1 MQKCTFNANYKSP
14 QIPICPDFAMVYRH
28 LAVAAATA
36 AAVWA
41 YLRNRSTKVG
51 LTPNFR
57 ESIAAAVA
65 QCPLKDVPFN
75 VLYTAALYAMWP
87 DVSLDTWTHCSRDDK
102 VTVFEWMLIKRKER
116 VVNKAMTYFCA
127 SERART
133 RYARHRALARH
144 IAESASLK

>member
-1 MQKCTFNANYKSP
+1 
-14 QIPICPDFAMVYRH
+14 MVYRRH

-41 YLRNRSTKVG
+41 YVRNRATKVE
-51 LTPNFR
+51 LAPE

-102 VTVFEWMLIKRKER
+102 VTVFEWMLIKRRER
-116 VVNKAMTYFCA
+116 VVNKALTYFCA

-133 RYARHRALARH
+133 RYARHRAVARH
-144 IAESASLK
+144 IAEGASLK